1 LDAEE
6 KWQKYKNLQKYR
18 DEARARDEI
27 KVLKYKTGR
36 STTLIWTMLKN
47 FLDDLEK
54 IDESSP

>member
-1 LDAEE
+1 LDAEG

-18 DEARARDEI
+18 DEASARDEI

-54 IDESSP
+54 IDESSQ